1 MNLPE
6 KNIGRTLLNINH
18 NNMLLPQSL
27 KEKEIKAKMNKWELW
42 KQCQTLFFGAP
53 KSLQMVTAAM
63 KLKDAYSLEEK
74 L

>member
-42 KQCQTLFFGAP
+42 K
-53 KSLQMVTAAM
+53 
-63 KLKDAYSLEEK
+63 
-74 L
+74 